1 MSEIIPAAFCAE
13 TIALKKTLESGFFV
27 LGERLSKIKD
37 GQMWES
43 QWDTFSQFLQEMD
56 INEATASR
64 LITVHK
70 TYVEKYKISS
80 KQLVGKS
87 WSNLYELRTIL
98 PDKATKKEVVALLER
113 STELTRQDVRELI
126 RENKHG
132 ECSHVWEEL
141 HLRFCT
147 ECNKREKING

>member
-1 MSEIIPAAFCAE
+1 MSEIIPAEFCAE

-43 QWDTFSQFLQEMD
+43 QWDSFSQFLQEMD

-64 LITVHK
+64 LITVYK
-70 TYVEKYKISS
+70 TYVEKYKISNE
-80 KQLVGKS
+80 KLIGKS
-87 WSNLYELRTIL
+87 WSNLYELRAIL
-98 PDKATKKEVVALLER
+98 PEKATKKDVEDLIER
-113 STELTRQDVRELI
+113 SSELNQQDIRELI

-132 ECSHVWEEL
+132 ECHHVWEEL

-147 ECNKREKING
+147 ECNKREKI